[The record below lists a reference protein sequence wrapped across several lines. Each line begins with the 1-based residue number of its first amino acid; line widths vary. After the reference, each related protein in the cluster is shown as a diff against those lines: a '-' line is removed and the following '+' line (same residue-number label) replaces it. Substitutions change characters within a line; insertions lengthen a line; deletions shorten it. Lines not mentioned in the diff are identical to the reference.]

1 MVIEA
6 ITDRGHSAV
15 VVGGDEI
22 EWEWPGED
30 GARIT
35 VSLDRLILIC
45 ELCSQEMVGGIIRDY
60 VDSSIAAFEE
70 SALASAWILS
80 IL

>member
-1 MVIEA
+1 MVVEA

-15 VVGGDEI
+15 VVGDEI

-35 VSLDRLILIC
+35 VSLDRLIITC
-45 ELCSQEMVGGIIRDY
+45 ELCSQEMWEEIIRDY